1 MFVNH
6 LLFTLRNRIHFS
18 PPSQIFNQTLQVL
31 QTPDGADYTDSF
43 FFFFRNRGMRRTR
56 QTKVLLILQRATALN
71 LFFSPSLMHR
81 KNIPQNLIK
90 ISTKSLLFKI
100 FGSWREFD
108 SRIDTE
114 VGSFLFVISL
124 STPLPSP
131 HVYAKPLHLQIC
143 GFLIL
148 WNSGISRERAR
159 RVRQLTNGGMLK

>member
-18 PPSQIFNQTLQVL
+18 PHLRYSIKLCKCFRRQMALITRTVFLEIAACGELGKQRCCWFCKELL
-31 QTPDGADYTDSF
+31 RWIYF
-43 FFFFRNRGMRRTR
+43 FP
-56 QTKVLLILQRATALN
+56 
-71 LFFSPSLMHR
+71 PSLMHR

-100 FGSWREFD
+100 FGSWGDFD

-124 STPLPSP
+124 FNPLPSPP

-148 WNSGISRERAR
+148 WNSGISRELGEYANS
-159 RVRQLTNGGMLK
+159 QMEGC

>member
-43 FFFFRNRGMRRTR
+43 FRNRGMRRTR

-71 LFFSPSLMHR
+71 FFFPLPLCTAKIFHKTWLKFQRSPFSSR
-81 KNIPQNLIK
+81 YSEVEENLIAESIQK
-90 ISTKSLLFKI
+90 WVRFFL
-100 FGSWREFD
+100 
-108 SRIDTE
+108 
-114 VGSFLFVISL
+114 SFLY
-124 STPLPSP
+124 STPLPFP

-148 WNSGISRERAR
+148 WNSGISRERGEYANS
-159 RVRQLTNGGMLK
+159 QMEGC